1 MKGGQ
6 NLTSNHFD
14 TNVDTGLSPEEVQKR
29 LKQYGY
35 NEIAEKKE
43 SQISR
48 FIKKFWG
55 VSPWMLEATIV
66 LEWATGKYLEMYI
79 VLGLLLFNATLGF
92 FQEERANSA
101 LELLKQRLRINAR
114 TKRNGIWAMVPAR
127 ELVPGDVVRV
137 RAGDFVPADV
147 EVLEGSA
154 EVDQSALTGE
164 SLSVEKK
171 LGDFLYSGST
181 ATRGEI
187 TGIVSST
194 GTKTYF
200 GRTVELVQIARPKLH
215 VEEVVSRVS
224 TWLLIIVV
232 AMFSVGLALA
242 VLEGI
247 DLIEIIPLTVILLLS
262 AIPVALPTM
271 FTITMA
277 LGSLE
282 LARKGVLITRLDAS
296 EDAATMDVVCA
307 DKTGTMTMNKLS
319 IAEVMPILAQ
329 ERRRNIIRH
338 PGIARGKSR
347 SYRPSF
353 HSSCKRHANH
363 SGGLSTDRICSI

>member
-181 ATRGEI
+181 ATRVEI
-187 TGIVSST
+187 T
-194 GTKTYF
+194 
-200 GRTVELVQIARPKLH
+200 
-215 VEEVVSRVS
+215 
-224 TWLLIIVV
+224 
-232 AMFSVGLALA
+232 
-242 VLEGI
+242 
-247 DLIEIIPLTVILLLS
+247 
-262 AIPVALPTM
+262 
-271 FTITMA
+271 
-277 LGSLE
+277 
-282 LARKGVLITRLDAS
+282 
-296 EDAATMDVVCA
+296 
-307 DKTGTMTMNKLS
+307 
-319 IAEVMPILAQ
+319 
-329 ERRRNIIRH
+329 
-338 PGIARGKSR
+338 
-347 SYRPSF
+347 
-353 HSSCKRHANH
+353 
-363 SGGLSTDRICSI
+363 

>member
-1 MKGGQ
+1 
-6 NLTSNHFD
+6 
-14 TNVDTGLSPEEVQKR
+14 
-29 LKQYGY
+29 
-35 NEIAEKKE
+35 
-43 SQISR
+43 
-48 FIKKFWG
+48 
-55 VSPWMLEATIV
+55 MLEATIV